1 MFIFIYLTIVVLGI
15 LISILL
21 HAIDVIDED
30 SMGSSMA
37 FSLLWPIIIPV
48 FIIIFSFFGFYLLC
62 VKYKHKI
69 RKILRIKDK
78 NNIQEAHP

>member
-21 HAIDVIDED
+21 YAIDVIDE
-30 SMGSSMA
+30 SYMFGVIILSA
-37 FSLLWPIIIPV
+37 LWVISIPV
-48 FIIIFSFFGFYLLC
+48 VIIAFIFYGFYLLC

-78 NNIQEAHP
+78 K